1 MIRLEDRL
9 RDAYLGAAA
18 TVTPDNIRGL
28 GEPAAQTATP
38 PVRPGPRW
46 AKWLTPLAAAAAV
59 AAVAILAAILVSPG
73 PPSSKGASAE
83 PKFLIADVV
92 GARPF
97 EIRDAATGALVAHL
111 TPPSRPG
118 GSGVDAES
126 VATADGRHYVMAV
139 YTTSPCRSR
148 LYQFQLDDQ
157 GQPSAVT
164 PLALPAVPGEVY
176 DLAVSG
182 NGQKIAYATIACTG
196 ESKPPPPYLAVTN
209 LVTQRTTRW
218 TLPADS
224 PAGSL
229 SLTADGSRLCYGVG
243 QLGSSV
249 VRVIPAGSAPG
260 PAAGGRTVVR
270 AADFGARQYI
280 SFSVISP
287 DGGAVYFT
295 TYPYPDGTGS
305 SSGGQVRVQDLATG
319 RSRLVHAPAGKAGV
333 IAADPSARHLL
344 LQIQTRQRLINRQP
358 PLLARLDL
366 ATGKVTYLPNGW
378 LGPIGAIIRW

>member
-1 MIRLEDRL
+1 MSRLEDRL
-9 RDAYLGAAA
+9 RDAYQGAAA
-18 TVTPDNIRGL
+18 TVTPGNIRGL

-38 PVRPGPRW
+38 PVRLGPVWGR
-46 AKWLTPLAAAAAV
+46 WLTPLAAAAAV

-73 PPSSKGASAE
+73 PLSPKGASAE
-83 PKFLIADVV
+83 PKFLIADVI

-111 TPPSRPG
+111 TSPAR
-118 GSGVDAES
+118 SGRSAVDTTS

-139 YTTSPCRSR
+139 YTTRPCRSR
-148 LYQFQLDDQ
+148 LYQFQLDDR

-164 PLALPAVPGEVY
+164 PLARPAVPGEVY

-218 TLPADS
+218 TLPADG
-224 PAGSL
+224 PAGSV
-229 SLTADGSRLCYGVG
+229 SLTADGSLLCYSVG
-243 QLGSSV
+243 QPSV
-249 VRVIPAGSAPG
+249 VRIIPAGSAPG
-260 PAAGGRTVVR
+260 PAAALGRTVVR
-270 AADFGARQYI
+270 AADVGPHLYI
-280 SFSVISP
+280 SFAVVSP

-295 TYPYPDGTGS
+295 TYPYRDGIFS

-344 LQIQTRQRLINRQP
+344 LQIQTHQRLINRQP

>member
-9 RDAYLGAAA
+9 RDAYQGAAA
-18 TVTPDNIRGL
+18 TVTPDSIRGL
-28 GEPAAQTATP
+28 GEPAAQTAT
-38 PVRPGPRW
+38 RPGPRW
-46 AKWLTPLAAAAAV
+46 ARWLAPLAAAAAV
-59 AAVAILAAILVSPG
+59 AAVAILATILVSPG
-73 PPSSKGASAE
+73 PPSPKGASAE
-83 PKFLIADVV
+83 PKFLIADVI
-92 GARPF
+92 GARRF

-118 GSGVDAES
+118 GSDVDDES

-224 PAGSL
+224 SAGRV
-229 SLTADGSRLCYGVG
+229 SLTADGSRLCYDPD

-249 VRVIPAGSAPG
+249 VRVIPANSAPG
-260 PAAGGRTVVR
+260 PAAARGRTVVR
-270 AADFGARQYI
+270 AAQIGRYQHI
-280 SFSVISP
+280 SFAVISP
-287 DGGAVYFT
+287 DGRSVYFT
-295 TYPYPDGTGS
+295 TYPAEPGAYADGE
-305 SSGGQVRVQDLATG
+305 VRVQDLATG
-319 RSRLVHAPAGKAGV
+319 RSRVVHVPAGTPGV
-333 IAADPSARHLL
+333 IVSDPSVRHLL
-344 LQIQTRQRLINRQP
+344 LQFRTKQRQLNRQP
-358 PLLARLDL
+358 PELARLDL

-378 LGPIGAIIRW
+378 LGRIGAIIIW

>member
-46 AKWLTPLAAAAAV
+46 ARWLAPLAAAAAV

-73 PPSSKGASAE
+73 PPSPKGASAE
-83 PKFLIADVV
+83 PKFLIADVI
-92 GARPF
+92 GARRF

-111 TPPSRPG
+111 TPPTRPG
-118 GSGVDAES
+118 SSDVDAES

-139 YTTSPCRSR
+139 YATSPCRSR

-224 PAGSL
+224 SAGRV
-229 SLTADGSRLCYGVG
+229 SLTADGSRLCYDPD
-243 QLGSSV
+243 QLGSTV
-249 VRVIPAGSAPG
+249 VRVIPANSAPG
-260 PAAGGRTVVR
+260 PAAARGRTVVR
-270 AADFGARQYI
+270 AAQFGRYQLI
-280 SFSVISP
+280 SFAVISP
-287 DGGAVYFT
+287 DGGSVYFT
-295 TYPYPDGTGS
+295 TYPAEPGAYADGE
-305 SSGGQVRVQDLATG
+305 VRVQDLATG
-319 RSRLVHAPAGKAGV
+319 RSRVVHVPAGTPGV
-333 IAADPSARHLL
+333 IVSDPSVRHLL
-344 LQIQTRQRLINRQP
+344 LQFRTKQRQLNRQP
-358 PLLARLDL
+358 PELARLDL

-378 LGPIGAIIRW
+378 LGRVGAIITW

>member
-9 RDAYLGAAA
+9 RDAYQGAAA

-38 PVRPGPRW
+38 PVRPGPVWGRR
-46 AKWLTPLAAAAAV
+46 LTPLAAAAAV

-73 PPSSKGASAE
+73 PPSPKGASAE
-83 PKFLIADVV
+83 PKFLIADVI
-92 GARPF
+92 GARRF

-118 GSGVDAES
+118 SSDVDPES

-139 YTTSPCRSR
+139 YATRPCRSR

-224 PAGSL
+224 SAGRV
-229 SLTADGSRLCYGVG
+229 SLTADGSRLCYDPD

-249 VRVIPAGSAPG
+249 VRVIPANSAPG
-260 PAAGGRTVVR
+260 PAAARGRTVVP
-270 AADFGARQYI
+270 AAQFGRYQHI
-280 SFSVISP
+280 SFAVISP
-287 DGGAVYFT
+287 DGGSVYFT
-295 TYPYPDGTGS
+295 TYPAEPGAYADGE
-305 SSGGQVRVQDLATG
+305 VRVQDLATG
-319 RSRLVHAPAGKAGV
+319 RSRVVHVPAGTPGV
-333 IAADPSARHLL
+333 IVSDPSVRHLL
-344 LQIQTRQRLINRQP
+344 LQFRTKQRQLNRQP
-358 PLLARLDL
+358 PELARLDL

-378 LGPIGAIIRW
+378 LGRVGAIITW

>member
-46 AKWLTPLAAAAAV
+46 ARWLAPLAAAAAV

-73 PPSSKGASAE
+73 PPSPKGASAE
-83 PKFLIADVV
+83 PKFLIADVI
-92 GARPF
+92 GARRF

-118 GSGVDAES
+118 GSGVDSES

-139 YTTSPCRSR
+139 YTTRPCRSR

-164 PLALPAVPGEVY
+164 PLALPAVSGEVY

-224 PAGSL
+224 SAGRV
-229 SLTADGSRLCYGVG
+229 SLTADGSRLCYDPD

-249 VRVIPAGSAPG
+249 VRVIPANSAPG
-260 PAAGGRTVVR
+260 PAAALGRTVVR
-270 AADFGARQYI
+270 AAQFGRYQHI
-280 SFSVISP
+280 SFAVISP
-287 DGGAVYFT
+287 DGGSVYFT
-295 TYPYPDGTGS
+295 TYPAELGAYADGE
-305 SSGGQVRVQDLATG
+305 VRVQDLATG
-319 RSRLVHAPAGKAGV
+319 RSRVVHVPAGTPGV
-333 IAADPSARHLL
+333 IVSDPSVRHLL
-344 LQIQTRQRLINRQP
+344 LQFRTKQRQLNRQP
-358 PLLARLDL
+358 PELARLDL
-366 ATGKVTYLPNGW
+366 TTGKVTYLPNGW
-378 LGPIGAIIRW
+378 LGRVGAIITW